1 VTNSRQAYNPATSS
15 SGASDASGASHW
27 TNRNEL
33 IPNSSPVRTS
43 PSAKCSADSMITIAL
58 NRKHATTHR
67 RRVRVGN
74 VPIQAAGPTRWGT
87 AGGAWEM
94 RQVYATKIP
103 SSTHR
108 SNRVTVRLNGRVREY
123 SVASARNATSTDED
137 LGRVIPRRR
146 VPSRRK
152 RHSASRTNSGPPM
165 PISARLDP
173 VMLAST
179 YEHAFSPSASQLVP
193 PEAAMALPPLAA
205 NTKLT
210 AYSGSTA
217 IRAST
222 AIASPAEMSS
232 CATSAAHDR
241 MNAAPT
247 TARPKISAISSGA

>member
-1 VTNSRQAYNPATSS
+1 MSSSVWPGTIAPMTNCATNSDSSSAASPSDSSRLSSTATANALCAAVSSSSLDWTGSPGSPAGLRDEIANTSGSVPTSSVHWLTLEETRVVTPLVTNSRQAYNPATSS

-33 IPNSSPVRTS
+33 IPNSSPLWTS

-87 AGGAWEM
+87 SGGALEM

-123 SVASARNATSTDED
+123 SVAS
-137 LGRVIPRRR
+137 
-146 VPSRRK
+146 
-152 RHSASRTNSGPPM
+152 
-165 PISARLDP
+165 
-173 VMLAST
+173 
-179 YEHAFSPSASQLVP
+179 
-193 PEAAMALPPLAA
+193 
-205 NTKLT
+205 
-210 AYSGSTA
+210 
-217 IRAST
+217 
-222 AIASPAEMSS
+222 
-232 CATSAAHDR
+232 
-241 MNAAPT
+241 
-247 TARPKISAISSGA
+247 